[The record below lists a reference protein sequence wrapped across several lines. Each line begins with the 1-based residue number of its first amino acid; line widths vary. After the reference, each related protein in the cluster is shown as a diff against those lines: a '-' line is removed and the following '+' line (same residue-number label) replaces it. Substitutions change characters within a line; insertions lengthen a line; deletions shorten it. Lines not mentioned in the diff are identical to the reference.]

1 MREARKAIPAPE
13 WPGIFAA
20 FAPAGTTNACLA
32 SLARCRD
39 SDPLSALRGRPTR
52 YEGVSTPML
61 EPWSDVIPGDGRP
74 FVKMH
79 GLRNHFVIVDGREA
93 PYSPGTDEIAH
104 ICDVQIGIGGDQL
117 LIVER
122 SPRADARLRI
132 LNIDGR
138 EVGACGNATRCA
150 AWLLMREAGTD
161 AVTLETGAGVL
172 RCALVGA
179 MEVSVQMGPITHD
192 WQAFGLS
199 REVDT
204 LDLPLAHGPLAH
216 GVASWIGNPHVT
228 FFVRDLPALDVAALA
243 HPVLTDA
250 LFPEQVNVGLAE
262 VLAPDLMRLKVF
274 ERPGI
279 LTGAC
284 GTGACVAVRAAQ
296 MRGLVGHGP
305 VAVQM
310 SAGTVTIAIGA
321 DGSADMTGPVAHSF
335 RGVLP
340 RNMERT
346 T

>member
-1 MREARKAIPAPE
+1 M
-13 WPGIFAA
+13 
-20 FAPAGTTNACLA
+20 TM
-32 SLARCRD
+32 S
-39 SDPLSALRGRPTR
+39 
-52 YEGVSTPML
+52 
-61 EPWSDVIPGDGRP
+61 EPWSDVLADKGRP

-79 GLRNHFVIVDGREA
+79 GLRNHFVIVDGRDDPYA
-93 PYSPGTDEIAH
+93 PGIAEIVR
-104 ICDVQIGIGGDQL
+104 ICDVQVGVGADQL
-117 LIVER
+117 LVIEG
-122 SPRADARLRI
+122 SQRADARLRI

-150 AWLLMREAGTD
+150 AWLLLEERGAE

-172 RCALVGA
+172 RCMRKGLR
-179 MEVSVQMGPITHD
+179 EVSVQLGRIVHD
-192 WQAFGLS
+192 WQAFPLA

-228 FFVRDLPALDVAALA
+228 FFVDDLPSLDVAALA
-243 HPVLTDA
+243 RPVLTDP

-262 VLAPDLMRLKVF
+262 VLGPQLIRLQVY

-296 MRGLVGHGP
+296 MRGLVDIGT
-305 VAVQM
+305 VRVQM
-310 SAGTVTIAIGA
+310 GAGSVEIDIGG
-321 DGSADMTGPVAHSF
+321 DGSAVMTGPVAYSF
-335 RGVLP
+335 RGRLP
-340 RNMERT
+340 CDLERT